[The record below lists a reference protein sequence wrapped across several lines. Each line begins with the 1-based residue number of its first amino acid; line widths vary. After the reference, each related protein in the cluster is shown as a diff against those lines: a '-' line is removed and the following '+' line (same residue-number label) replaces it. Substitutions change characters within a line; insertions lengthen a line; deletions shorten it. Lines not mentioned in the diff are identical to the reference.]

1 MAASKKLVKPLTP
14 FRRPLILCLAALV
27 LAACSSGSQPSPLGD
42 TSPYIIEPVFQEF
55 YDFLGGQN
63 RLGLA
68 LTPVI
73 IEGNI
78 QKQYVDSAL
87 LLYNPGLPPS
97 EQYSLAPLGDLLGVW
112 DQPVANADLQG
123 ALVVDGYIVYE
134 GFASLYEELGG
145 RRYVG
150 KPLTGVRYAAE
161 QDRVEQYFQ
170 NLGFFMQLDEPGRVR
185 LIAYGQLTCGAI
197 CDAPA
202 GNPAAIIKI
211 ELPYGEPFISTVSRL
226 GDGFVGSR
234 LAGPY
239 QAADGSLEVIYE
251 NLVLYASPNQAQ
263 TAAVRPILALIGI
276 APDPMVT
283 LLDNPNILFY
293 GIDGEFGYNVPIFFS
308 DYIAQHGGFEL
319 FGQPIA
325 EIKMQADG
333 SATQCYAN
341 ACLRY
346 APGIPVTP
354 LPMGAEYKA
363 RVYDQP
369 AAQPPAAAGEIRIRV
384 WEDRSQ
390 ISSAE
395 QQVIHAS
402 LFAGTQLL
410 AGLQP
415 YLELSLPGGSTS
427 IYQFP
432 PSDAGGQTQIVLPP
446 VRGQNGTLVPY
457 KVCLEGFGAAAVC
470 ASESYMIWGN

>member
-1 MAASKKLVKPLTP
+1 MVVVSASCRLFL
-14 FRRPLILCLAALV
+14 LLLAAV
-27 LAACSSGSQPSPLGD
+27 TLAACSGSSPQPDPLGEA
-42 TSPYIIEPVFQEF
+42 SPYLIEPIFQEF
-55 YDFLGGQN
+55 YEFLGGQD
-63 RLGLA
+63 RLGVA

-73 IEGNI
+73 IVGNL
-78 QKQYVDSAL
+78 QKQYVNAAL
-87 LLYNPGLPPS
+87 MLFNPELPPS
-97 EQYSLAPLGDLLGVW
+97 EQYSLATLGEQLGVW
-112 DQPVANADLQG
+112 DQPVANTDLQG

-134 GFASLYEELGG
+134 GFVPLYEQLGG

-150 KPLTGVRYAAE
+150 RPLTGVRYAAE
-161 QDRVEQYFQ
+161 QNRVEQYFQ
-170 NLGFFMQLDEPGRVR
+170 NLGFFMTLDNPDQVQLM
-185 LIAYGQLTCGAI
+185 AYGQLTCGQL
-197 CDAPA
+197 CEQPA
-202 GNPAAIIKI
+202 GNPSAIIAI
-211 ELPYGEPFISTVSRL
+211 ELPYGEPFTSTVAKL
-226 GDGFVGSR
+226 GDAFVGQR

-239 QAADGSLEVIYE
+239 QAADGNLEVIYE
-251 NLVLYASPNQAQ
+251 NLVLYANPNQSK
-263 TAAVRPILALIGI
+263 TAAVRPVLALMGI
-276 APDPMVT
+276 TPDPMVT
-283 LLDNPNILFY
+283 ILNNPNVMFY
-293 GIDGEFGYNVPIFFS
+293 GIEGEYGYNVPTFFS
-308 DYIAQHGGFEL
+308 DFIAQHGGFEL

-346 APGIPVTP
+346 VPGGGVVPM
-354 LPMGAEYKA
+354 PMGAEYKA

-369 AAQPPAAAGEIRIRV
+369 AVPPAAAAGEIRIRV

-395 QQVIHAS
+395 QQVIHAT
-402 LFAGTQLL
+402 LYAGTRLL

-432 PSDAGGQTQIVLPP
+432 PSDASGQTQVTLPP